1 MLLGGLQ
8 KLSLIDYPGKLAAV
22 VFTLGCNFR
31 CGFCHNPELVLPALI
46 KKQSRL
52 AEADFFKFLRTRQGK
67 IDGVVVTGGEPTL
80 HQDLPD
86 FISQIKK
93 LGFLVKLDTN
103 GSCPE
108 MLRILLEQKLL
119 DYIAMDIKSS
129 PERYHRACGLTKINL
144 STIQKSIDF
153 IKNSALPYNFRTTLA
168 PNVVSE
174 KDISQIRQWLG
185 LAPYGAWL
193 GETGVKLV
201 LQEFRPEKT
210 LAQYL

>member
-1 MLLGGLQ
+1 LKILLLGGLQ

-46 KKQSRL
+46 KKQPRIIV
-52 AEADFFKFLRTRQGK
+52 ADFLKFLRVRRGK

-103 GSCPE
+103 GSQPK
-108 MLRILLEQKLL
+108 MLRMLLQRKLL

-129 PERYHRACGLTKINL
+129 FVRYVAACGVKCDL
-144 STIQKSIDF
+144 SAIKTSARLIQASG
-153 IKNSALPYNFRTTLA
+153 LPYQFRTTVVPNLVSVKDLVAIKIWLA
-168 PNVVSE
+168 DKQE
-174 KDISQIRQWLG
+174 
-185 LAPYGAWL
+185 
-193 GETGVKLV
+193 LV
-201 LQEFRPEKT
+201 LQEFQPEKT
-210 LAQYL
+210 LAQFTGVKTP